1 MEKDRWTGSEE
12 SSRKSTDPE
21 KPTLK
26 VGVINRVAV
35 QKLLFSLVGTAILI
49 AVFVSI
55 LAIWDYVGAAIA
67 YKTVATLAT
76 LIAGG
81 AAFSWS
87 NDYFGS
93 RPG

>member
-1 MEKDRWTGSEE
+1 MEKDRWTGNEG
-12 SSRKSTDPE
+12 SSKKVTDPE

-26 VGVINRVAV
+26 VGVINRGVV
-35 QKLLFSLVGTAILI
+35 KKLLFSRVGTAILI

-67 YKTVATLAT
+67 YKTVATLGT

-93 RPG
+93 RSG